1 MGKHTLRVTIFS
13 RQNCHL
19 CDVVLKMATRLQA
32 EAPFDLTKVDI
43 SEDVGLTRDYGDR
56 IPVVL
61 IDGVEACAGKVTEG
75 ALRRAIKKARWSR
88 PISRIL
94 SRLGLRSSPSRG

>member
-1 MGKHTLRVTIFS
+1 MDKHTVQVTVLS

-19 CDVVLKMATRLQA
+19 CDVVLKIAKRLQA

-43 SEDVGLTRDYGDR
+43 GDDVVLTRAYGDR

-75 ALRRAIKKARWSR
+75 ALRRAIKRARWSR

-94 SRLGLRSSPSRG
+94 SRLGLGSSPSRG